1 MAVLLVNSSRHLAIE
16 LHRGPKWVRL
26 IRFGSRVL
34 HVSREPVAKVDQE
47 FKPSALSVA
56 RAAVMFL
63 GSFYSI
69 TDSAKEELMSI
80 VNEMQTGE
88 PTMDVKSA
96 KSQELVDYYNK
107 HSGKPPIKKFSSR
120 EVAEKRVGE
129 MIGAKQAKIKV
140 SKASKEPSGS
150 ISDGVKASWA
160 DPAVKAARSV
170 KHHVSVAGTEYNSVH
185 AAFTELKLDLKKV
198 IPFRAKLKAAG
209 HAEFEGHKFK
219 LVEKK

>member
-1 MAVLLVNSSRHLAIE
+1 MAVLLVNSNRHLAIE

-26 IRFGSRVL
+26 IRFGSCVL
-34 HVSREPVAKVDQE
+34 HVSREPVAKVDKE

-80 VNEMQTGE
+80 VNELQTGE
-88 PTMDVKSA
+88 ATMDVKSA
-96 KSQELVDYYNK
+96 TSQELVDYYNK

>member
-1 MAVLLVNSSRHLAIE
+1 MPVLLVNDNRHLAIE
-16 LHRGPKWVRL
+16 VHRGTKWVRL

-34 HVSREPVAKVDQE
+34 HISREPVAKVDKE

-80 VNEMQTGE
+80 VNELQTGE
-88 PTMDVKSA
+88 PTMDVKNA
-96 KSQELVDYYNK
+96 TSQELVDYYNK

-120 EVAEKRVGE
+120 EVAEKRLSE
-129 MIGAKQAKIKV
+129 IIGAKQAKV
-140 SKASKEPSGS
+140 SKEPSGS

-160 DPAVKAARSV
+160 DPAVKASRSV
-170 KHHVSVAGTEYNSVH
+170 KHRVSVAGTEYNSVH

-198 IPFRAKLKAAG
+198 ISFRAKLKAAG